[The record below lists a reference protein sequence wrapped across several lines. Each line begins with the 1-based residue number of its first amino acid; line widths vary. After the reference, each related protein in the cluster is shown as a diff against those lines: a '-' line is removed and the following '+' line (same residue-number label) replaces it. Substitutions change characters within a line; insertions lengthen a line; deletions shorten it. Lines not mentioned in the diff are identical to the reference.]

1 MIVSFD
7 IETDGLLHELTTIHC
22 ITATDA
28 RTGKHYAFNAGM
40 YADGSFAPHDGS
52 VEDGVRWLM
61 EQDGL
66 AGHKIIWFD
75 IPAIKKLHPWFAPPK
90 RIVDTLVW
98 SNVVWTNLG
107 DKDHAAISKGTL
119 PFDFQ
124 KQGLVRKHSLKA
136 WGVRLGEMKDDF
148 DPKNYTNPA
157 TGEPHTWASIGF
169 TSDMDKYARRDPV
182 VALRLLE
189 KIQSKNYPVE
199 CLELETRVSQIIF
212 RQHERGFAFS
222 TERAEAL
229 TRTLKVRQAE
239 LNDQLQELFPPW
251 YMPDCKKGSCE
262 FTPKRDNKK
271 MGYMAGCTMSKIK
284 LVVFNPGS
292 GDHIANRLGKMR
304 GWQPSQFGNDGKAS
318 VTEEILESLPWPEA
332 RSLAEYMTV
341 EKRLGQIA
349 EGKEAWLKHA
359 TTKGIYGTD
368 AGSVHRVHGVINT
381 NGAVTG
387 RMTHS
392 KPNVAQTPK
401 ADDTV
406 PYGKECRECYI
417 ASPGLV
423 LIGCDAEG
431 IELRM
436 MAHYMFKWDRG
447 AYAEAV
453 ANGKKE
459 DGTDA
464 HSINKRALGF
474 NSRDKAKTWFYA
486 FVYGAGDYKLGLIT
500 LEDFTDE
507 QKAKFYAKNDT
518 KRKRSAGIKRLG
530 RKRRE
535 RILEGVPALGKL
547 VKAVK
552 KAAKRGYL
560 KGLDGRRLHVRAEHS
575 ALNTLLQSGGAV
587 VMKRA
592 LVMFEDAV
600 AEPLRSTGA
609 TVEYVANVHDEFQIE
624 SEEAYAEQIGKG
636 ASESIRLAGEFY
648 KLDCPLAGSYGV
660 GEDWS
665 TTH

>member
-1 MIVSFD
+1 VWVAD
-7 IETDGLLHELTTIHC
+7 ENGPLNKYKGKPARGHYIEYDAGA
-22 ITATDA
+22 TA
-28 RTGKHYAFNAGM
+28 
-40 YADGSFAPHDGS
+40 S
-52 VEDGVRWLM
+52 
-61 EQDGL
+61 
-66 AGHKIIWFD
+66 
-75 IPAIKKLHPWFAPPK
+75 
-90 RIVDTLVW
+90 
-98 SNVVWTNLG
+98 
-107 DKDHAAISKGTL
+107 
-119 PFDFQ
+119 
-124 KQGLVRKHSLKA
+124 
-136 WGVRLGEMKDDF
+136 
-148 DPKNYTNPA
+148 
-157 TGEPHTWASIGF
+157 
-169 TSDMDKYARRDPV
+169 
-182 VALRLLE
+182 
-189 KIQSKNYPVE
+189 
-199 CLELETRVSQIIF
+199 RV
-212 RQHERGFAFS
+212 
-222 TERAEAL
+222 
-229 TRTLKVRQAE
+229 
-239 LNDQLQELFPPW
+239 
-251 YMPDCKKGSCE
+251 
-262 FTPKRDNKK
+262 
-271 MGYMAGCTMSKIK
+271 K

-292 GDHIANRLGKMR
+292 GDHIADRLGKMR

-318 VTEEILESLPWPEA
+318 VTEEILESLPWPEV
-332 RSLAEYMTV
+332 RSLVEYMTI

-359 TTKGIYGTD
+359 TKRGIYGN
-368 AGSVHRVHGVINT
+368 AEGPIHRIHGVINT

-392 KPNVAQTPK
+392 KPNVAQVPK
-401 ADDTV
+401 ADKVT
-406 PYGKECRECYI
+406 PYGKECRECFI
-417 ASPGLV
+417 ATPGLV

-436 MAHYMFKWDRG
+436 MAHYMHKWDG
-447 AYAEAV
+447 GEYGEAV

-518 KRKRSAGIKRLG
+518 KRKRAAAIKRLG
-530 RKRRE
+530 RKRRD

-592 LVMFEDAV
+592 LVMFEDDIAQS
-600 AEPLRSTGA
+600 LRSKGA

-624 SEEAYAEQIGKG
+624 SEEENAESIGKG
-636 ASESIRLAGEFY
+636 AAESIKRAGEFY
-648 KLDCPLAGSYGV
+648 QLKCPLAGSYGV
-660 GEDWS
+660 GASWAA
-665 TTH
+665 TH